1 MTELPIASDAELD
14 PAGETDDCLDIAVI
28 GMGARFPGARDLQ
41 SFWSN
46 LVAGHCAVT
55 MLDGAEIAARG
66 VPAETAGDERYVPAT
81 YVIEDSDKFDAAFFG
96 YSPREAELMDPQH
109 RVLLECAWAAVE
121 DAGLDLERSGA
132 TCGVF
137 AGAGNNT
144 YLRANGATH
153 AEVTAL
159 MGDKQVLI
167 GNRADFLCNRVS
179 YKLGL
184 EGPSVTVQ
192 TACSTSLVAV
202 AQACQALLAYQCDSA
217 LAGGVAI
224 DQQRHNGYVYR
235 EDGILSP
242 DGLTRTFDAGARGTV
257 GGDGVGMVVV
267 KRLQDALADR
277 DHIYAVI
284 KGSAVNN
291 DGARRVG
298 FSAPS
303 ADAQA
308 AVIREALV
316 NANVEPRTIRYLE
329 LHGTATNLGD
339 AIEMSAL
346 RSVYQD
352 VPVGTCALGS
362 VKTNIGHLD
371 AAAGVA
377 GLIKTVLAIEHG
389 IIPPSLHFDR
399 PNPRLRLNDSPFRV
413 NIETVEW
420 PADEPGPRRAAVSSF
435 GLGGTNAHVILEQA
449 PEPARDPEPTQAEL
463 VVLSARSEQA
473 LQAAT
478 DRLQRRLRG
487 DARLRLD
494 DVAWSLH
501 SRRAFGCRRA
511 FVARGRDEALA
522 ILDNPDDGRLLTAAP
537 GEGARRPVAFLFPG
551 FGAQY
556 TGMARELYEQEPVFR
571 DALDECIRLVPPTL
585 GTDLRGILL
594 CEAEPEVVARR
605 RSLDGSPAVGA
616 IDHPELGYPAVFAF
630 EYAMARLWQSWSV
643 RPTAMIGHS
652 LGEYVAACLAGVF
665 TLPDAL
671 RLVIER
677 ARLMTQHGPGAMLAV
692 PLTEQELAE
701 YLDETVS
708 VAAVNDPG
716 TCVLSGSE
724 EAIAG
729 FEARLDKDGLVSRR
743 LASPYAFH
751 SPLMAPVVEPY
762 RQMVAGAE
770 LRAPHIPFVSNTTGG
785 WITAEQAISPDY
797 WAAHLRE
804 PVRFSDGVAALCDIP
819 DIVLLEIGPG
829 QSLTSSALQH
839 PAAQQTA
846 GLVAVPSLPEAR
858 PGTEGRPAL
867 LRAAARLWVAGVE
880 RPFPPVPSAAHVP
893 LPTYPF
899 ERHRYWLDSDPAMA
913 LPRSGRGE
921 WWYSST
927 WRREVSTSAA
937 DPDVIAASR
946 WLVFADDAGV
956 GGALA
961 RLLREL
967 GGHVDVVTAGGG
979 FAAAADAADDAAAAY
994 DAELPTWTVDAAD
1007 PEHYRRLA
1015 DMLRGRGQ
1023 FPTRI
1028 VHCWGVDPAPAPL
1041 SADGIGAVLR
1051 RGFDSLLAWIHAA
1064 EAELTT
1070 MSLRIDVVGS
1080 EACEVLGD
1088 EPLCPPKAATQGL
1101 TRVIQQEYPAAVGV
1115 HTDIRLNDGCE
1126 PAELAAQLLPGLC
1139 AEPDERVVALRGRH
1153 RWLPCYAPFTPA
1165 PRSKPALRRDG
1176 VYLVTGGL
1184 GKIGL
1189 LVARALADTE
1199 RIRLVLLGRAGLP
1212 HRDQWDEKHPTKTAA
1227 AIAAVRE
1234 LEASGATVRVVSADV
1249 SDTGRMRAAIADVV
1263 SEFGAVHG
1271 VVHCA
1276 GTTGEDAHRS
1286 IADLGDT
1293 EASWH
1298 FAPKVY
1304 GAQVLAE
1311 VLADQRLDIALLC
1324 SSVAALLGGLGFGAY
1339 AAANACLDTFA
1350 LANHRDGQP
1359 WCSVNWEA
1367 WRFDA
1372 DAGLSGAGKNER
1384 GLGAAVRELALT
1396 PEEGRRVFEA
1406 LVDSVPQPQVV
1417 VSTGDLNR
1425 RQELW
1430 SAPDMETTLAA
1441 RHERPNLSNP
1451 YVAAGTESENRVA
1464 AIWQE
1469 ILGVDRIGVH
1479 DNFFELGGSSLLGLQ
1494 VVHRLRKQ
1502 LGRAVPLTVVYDG
1515 PTVHTLAEIIDRT
1528 GA

>member
-1 MTELPIASDAELD
+1 VTELPTAPGAEL
-14 PAGETDDCLDIAVI
+14 ASLGETDQSLDIAII
-28 GMGARFPGARDLQ
+28 GMAARFPGARDLQ
-41 SFWSN
+41 SFWGN
-46 LVAGHCAVT
+46 LVEGRCAVT
-55 MLDGAEIAARG
+55 RLDESDTATCGGR
-66 VPAETAGDERYVPAT
+66 VNTAGDDRYVPMA

-109 RVLLECAWAAVE
+109 RVLLECAWAAAE
-121 DAGLDLERSGA
+121 DAGLDLDRSGA

-137 AGAGNNT
+137 AGAGHNT
-144 YLRANGATH
+144 YLRANVAAY
-153 AEVTAL
+153 AEIAAL

-167 GNRADFLCNRVS
+167 GNRADFLCSRIS

-184 EGPSVTVQ
+184 EGPSMTVQ

-202 AQACQALLAYQCDSA
+202 VQACQALLAYHCDAA

-224 DQQRHNGYVYR
+224 DPQRHNGYVYR
-235 EDGILSP
+235 KDGILSP
-242 DGLTRTFDAGARGTV
+242 DGLTRTFDVGARGTV
-257 GGDGVGMVVV
+257 GGDGVGIIVV
-267 KRLQDALADR
+267 KRLHDALVDR

-284 KGSAVNN
+284 KGGAVNN

-308 AVIREALV
+308 AVIVDALA
-316 NANVEPRTIRYLE
+316 NANVEPRTVRYLE

-339 AIEMSAL
+339 AVEMSAL
-346 RSVYQD
+346 RSAYQD

-377 GLIKTVLAIEHG
+377 GLIKTVLAVERG
-389 IIPPSLHFDR
+389 IIPPSLNFYR
-399 PNPRLRLNDSPFRV
+399 PNPRLRLNDSPFWV
-413 NIETVEW
+413 NTETLDW

-449 PEPARDPEPTQAEL
+449 PAPTREPESGQAEL
-463 VVLSARSEQA
+463 VVMSARSGQA

-478 DRLQRRLRG
+478 DRLERRLRG
-487 DARLRLD
+487 DASLRLD
-494 DVAWSLH
+494 DVAWTLRG
-501 SRRAFGCRRA
+501 RRAFGCRRA
-511 FVARGRDEALA
+511 FVARSRDEALA
-522 ILDNPDDGRLLTAAP
+522 VLDNPNDGRLLTAAP

-551 FGAQY
+551 FGSQRA
-556 TGMARELYEQEPVFR
+556 GMAREFYEQEPVFR
-571 DALDECIRLVPPTL
+571 SALDQCAELATPTL
-585 GTDLRGILL
+585 GADLRDSLL
-594 CEAEPEVVARR
+594 REAEPEAAARQ
-605 RSLDGSPAVGA
+605 RSLVAAPAVGA

-630 EYAMARLWQSWSV
+630 EYALARVWQSWSV
-643 RPTAMIGHS
+643 QPTAMIGHS

-677 ARLMTQHGPGAMLAV
+677 ARLMTRHGRGAMLAV
-692 PLTEQELAE
+692 PLPEQEVAE
-701 YLDETVS
+701 YLDDAVS
-708 VAAVNDPG
+708 IAAVNDPC

-724 EAIAG
+724 KAIAKV
-729 FEARLDKDGLVSRR
+729 EARLDKDHLVSRR

-762 RQMVAGAE
+762 HELVADVA
-770 LRAPHIPFVSNTTGG
+770 LRAPDIPFVSNITGD
-785 WITAEQAISPDY
+785 WITAEQAVSPNY

-804 PVRFSDGVAALCDIP
+804 PVRFADGVAALCGTP

-829 QSLTSSALQH
+829 QSLTAGALQH
-839 PAAQQTA
+839 PAAQDAA
-846 GLVAVPSLPEAR
+846 GLVAVPSLPDTQ
-858 PGTEGRPAL
+858 PGTEGRSAL
-867 LRAAARLWVAGVE
+867 LRAAARLWLAGVE
-880 RPFPPVPSAAHVP
+880 RPFPPTSSAAHVP

-899 ERHRYWLDSDPAMA
+899 ERHRYWLDSDPAAAPTIGAAA
-913 LPRSGRGE
+913 LPRAGHGK
-921 WWYSST
+921 WWYSTT
-927 WRREVSTSAA
+927 WRREVSVPTT
-937 DPDVIAASR
+937 DPDVIAAAR
-946 WLVFADDAGV
+946 WLVFQDNAGV

-961 RLLREL
+961 ELLREF
-967 GGHVDVVTAGGG
+967 GAHVDVVKAGGG
-979 FAAAADAADDAAAAY
+979 FAAADSDAD
-994 DAELPTWTVDAAD
+994 LPTWTVDPAE

-1015 DMLRGRGQ
+1015 KMLRGREQ

-1028 VHCWGVDPAPAPL
+1028 VHCWGVDPVPTPL

-1051 RGFDSLLAWIHAA
+1051 HGFDSVLAWVQAA
-1064 EAELTT
+1064 EAELTNA
-1070 MSLRIDVVGS
+1070 SLCIDVVGS
-1080 EACEVLGD
+1080 GACEVLGD
-1088 EPLCPPKAATQGL
+1088 ESLCPPKAATQGL
-1101 TRVIQQEYPAAVGV
+1101 ARVMQQEYPAVVCV
-1115 HTDIRLNDGCE
+1115 HTDVRLNDGYA
-1126 PAELAAQLLPGLC
+1126 PAELAAYLLPGLC
-1139 AEPDERVVALRGRH
+1139 AEPGARVVALRGRH
-1153 RWLPCYAPFTPA
+1153 RWLPGYGPFTPS
-1165 PRSKPALRRDG
+1165 PRSKPAVRRDG

-1189 LVARALADTE
+1189 LVARALAETE
-1199 RIRLVLLGRAGLP
+1199 RVRLVLLGRVGLP
-1212 HRDQWDEKHPTKTAA
+1212 DRDHWDEKHSTQMAA
-1227 AIAAVRE
+1227 AIAAVRG
-1234 LEASGATVRVVSADV
+1234 LEASGSTVRVVAADV
-1249 SDTGRMRAAIADVV
+1249 SDADRMRDVVEDVV

-1276 GTTGEDAHRS
+1276 GTTGEDAHRA
-1286 IADLGDT
+1286 IADLGHT
-1293 EASWH
+1293 EANWH

-1324 SSVAALLGGLGFGAY
+1324 SSVASLLGGLGFGAY

-1350 LANHRDGQP
+1350 LANHSDGHP

-1367 WRFDA
+1367 WHFDA
-1372 DAGLSGAGKNER
+1372 VTSATRVGTNER

-1396 PEEGRRVFEA
+1396 PEEGRRLFET
-1406 LVDSVPQPQVV
+1406 LFDSVPQPQVV

-1430 SAPDMETTLAA
+1430 SAPDVETVLAE
-1441 RHERPNLSNP
+1441 RHVRPNLSNP
-1451 YVAAGTESENRVA
+1451 YVAANTESEERIA

-1469 ILGVDRIGVH
+1469 ILGVDRVGVH
-1479 DNFFELGGSSLLGLQ
+1479 DNFFELGGNSLLGLQ
-1494 VVHRLRKQ
+1494 VVHRLRKR
-1502 LGRAVPLTVVYDG
+1502 LGRAVPLTVVYEG
-1515 PTVHTLAEIIDRT
+1515 PTVRTLAEIIDRA